1 MTSEVNKSVP
11 TAAAAAVLETSGSI
25 LADFV
30 LNSSLKVAGGE
41 DSAEA
46 GEMAGVTKGN
56 LTHINSEQVEGETV
70 PCGLFFIIIYGPL
83 YIVVCIFG
91 LVGNSLSFAVLH
103 GYSRSN
109 VATFLLKA
117 LAVSDNLFLVT
128 ALFVQTLTAMLL
140 SFGKKEVL
148 LPIYPYIQTYVWP
161 ATHMIQMGTVWMMV
175 LIATNRYI
183 AVCKPL
189 HAPRLCRKR
198 NVKVQILIMTVFI
211 IAYNIPRFF
220 EYKYTYV
227 NVTTTENTT
236 ETNEVN
242 IGLQSKVIYNILYEN
257 VSYCLFVFLIPL
269 IVLVVLNV
277 HLVREL
283 KSAQKSREALTSRT
297 STEENNITLVMIV
310 IILVFIVC
318 QTPSALNQ
326 ILYYIVDDKLKETC
340 SHYMKYYHICNLLI
354 IMNSSMNFVI
364 YCVFRRQFQQ
374 DLWAL
379 FRGKPPRQ
387 RSSTIKRMHTNSF
400 RSSTQVVK
408 SSHMQES
415 VPLTSS
421 TACTEPGGNDV
432 TTPTT
437 GDGALLNNE
446 DNHVNNVTQHG
457 NNHSNRWS

>member
-1 MTSEVNKSVP
+1 MNP
-11 TAAAAAVLETSGSI
+11 ETSVTQLLPAVAGAVVQDTVGGMI
-25 LADFV
+25 ADLV
-30 LNSSLKVAGGE
+30 LNSSLVDPAGGPPIRINPE
-41 DSAEA
+41 GNGTGIDQQEVASADPE
-46 GEMAGVTKGN
+46 
-56 LTHINSEQVEGETV
+56 

-91 LVGNSLSFAVLH
+91 LIGNSLSFAVLH
-103 GYSRSN
+103 KYSRSN

-128 ALFVQTLTAMLL
+128 ALFVQTFTAMLL
-140 SFGKKEVL
+140 SMGRQDVL
-148 LPIYPYIQTYVWP
+148 APVYPYIQTFVWP
-161 ATHMIQMGTVWMMV
+161 VTHMIQMGTVWMMV

-189 HAPRLCRKR
+189 HAPHLITKR
-198 NVKVQILIMTVFI
+198 NVKIQIGVMALCI
-211 IAYNIPRFF
+211 IAYNIPRYF
-220 EYKYTYV
+220 EFKYIPQ
-227 NVTTTENTT
+227 NVTLANN
-236 ETNEVN
+236 ETVLEEVN
-242 IGLQSKVIYNILYEN
+242 IGLASKMIYNILYEN
-257 VSYCLFVFLIPL
+257 ISYCLFVFLIPL

-283 KSAQKSREALTSRT
+283 KAAQKNREIITSRT

-326 ILYYIVDDKLKETC
+326 ILFYIMDDKQKVIC
-340 SHYMKYYHICNLLI
+340 SHYMRFYHICNLLI

-374 DLWAL
+374 DLWLL

-387 RSSTIKRMHTNSF
+387 RCSTIKRLHNNSF
-400 RSSTQVVK
+400 RN
-408 SSHMQES
+408 SSHTRQSHVSAES

-421 TACTEPGGNDV
+421 TACTEHTN
-432 TTPTT
+432 
-437 GDGALLNNE
+437 
-446 DNHVNNVTQHG
+446 
-457 NNHSNRWS
+457 SNPHCKNGPVGQS